1 MLKRPELMTHFNNF
15 MIGQQGNRGDWFDRL
30 DVEDLIFK
38 GAQKDGDGTFLIDI
52 GGGGGH
58 DINAFAK
65 RFKTVP
71 GKLVLQDLPEVVL
84 EAKGLDPRI
93 EKMEYDFF
101 TEQPVRGKRSSILDG
116 NRYAE
121 SMPRE

>member
-1 MLKRPELMTHFNNF
+1 MTHFNNF

-38 GAQKDGDGTFLIDI
+38 GAKKDGNATFLVDI

-65 RFKTVP
+65 RFETVP
-71 GKLVLQDLPEVVL
+71 GKLVLQDLPEVVS

-93 EKMEYDFF
+93 EKMGYNFF
-101 TEQPVRGKRSSILDG
+101 TEQPVRGKCSSILDSYH
-116 NRYAE
+116 YAE
-121 SMPRE
+121 FMSRE